1 MTEIRYNN
9 PYLDVPVVLHI
20 EEDDTEAIEELV
32 YILDDDARQTK
43 NFEKKEARY
52 LGYHIGGCIYEGMDL
67 VTKEDVAE
75 DQARREI

>member
-9 PYLDVPVVLHI
+9 PYLDGPVVLQI

-43 NFEKKEARY
+43 NLEKKEARHF
-52 LGYHIGGCIYEGMDL
+52 GYHIGGGIYEGMDL
-67 VTKEDVAE
+67 ATKEDVAE
-75 DQARREI
+75 D